1 MAYFLKGGRNM
12 LKKRL
17 GVLFLCTIYG
27 ANAEQLSPSSSDI
40 IATWPVPD
48 SSKMTY
54 QKAVDILDRAQQ
66 LGSTSADIKALSQAI
81 SYRESRRNLN
91 KKFTYIKASLLQRN
105 HDFEAAKEQLV
116 MLNTPQSKLLLA
128 SVYNNLGQFENSLE
142 TCKSLVSHTAHL
154 VALTCMLDARF
165 QQAPSVEWYQQL
177 TQLRRVVNHAPAK
190 VLEWVD
196 QTLAF
201 MALALNNP
209 TEALTHLPAGSL
221 DQASIATA
229 SLWAQAQ
236 LALGQYNQVI
246 EMLGPVANMAAEMD
260 DGILIMLA
268 QAEQHTGKD
277 TRWQIQA
284 QQRIAMREWRKD
296 WSHAAYIARYYL
308 DVQPDADKAHH
319 FAQINW
325 QYAKGLEDKQLL
337 SRTVKHVTGDK

>member
-1 MAYFLKGGRNM
+1 M

-17 GVLFLCTIYG
+17 GVLFLCMVCG
-27 ANAEQLSPSSSDI
+27 ANAKQLSPSSTDI
-40 IATWPVPD
+40 IATWPASV

-54 QKAVDILDRAQQ
+54 QQAIDILDKAKQ
-66 LGSTSADIKALSQAI
+66 LGSTSADIKALSHVI
-81 SYRESRRNLN
+81 SRRESQRNLDD
-91 KKFTYIKASLLQRN
+91 KFTYIKASLLQRN

-116 MLNTPQSKLLLA
+116 TLNTPQSKLLLA
-128 SVYNNLGQFENSLE
+128 SVYNNLGQFENSLQ
-142 TCKSLVSHTAHL
+142 TCKSLVSHSAHL

-165 QQAPSVEWYQQL
+165 QQSPSVKWYQQL
-177 TQLRRVVNHAPAK
+177 TQLRRVAK
-190 VLEWVD
+190 YESAQVLEWVD

-209 TEALTHLPAGSL
+209 TAALTHLPAEEL
-221 DQASIATA
+221 DQVSVASA

-236 LALGQYNQVI
+236 LALGQYNYVI
-246 EMLGPVANMAAEMD
+246 DTLGPVANTAAEMD

-268 QAEQHTGKD
+268 QAEQHTGND
-277 TRWQIQA
+277 TRWQKQA

-308 DVQPDADKAHH
+308 EVKQDADKAHH
-319 FAQINW
+319 FAQVNW

-337 SRTVKHVTGDK
+337 SRTVNLVTGEN